1 MGLERAGFRI
11 VSHSEIE
18 PHACAVLARHWP
30 DVPNLGDISAL
41 GDAGRADHPD
51 AARPRHDARARGA
64 HGRGDGPGS
73 AVDWTRAD
81 VWAGGPPCQGFSVA
95 GQRRGLG
102 DHRSSLA
109 VTWLDLVGRYRP
121 GALLFENVPGIL
133 SSAHGLDWYAL
144 LRTLGELGYWWA
156 YRICD
161 AQWFGVPQRRRRVFL
176 VALDSGRYPDP
187 DGPGQVLAVGTRC
200 GRDHAQERE
209 AWAAAAGRAGR
220 GAGSAF
226 NSTTAFGE
234 WAGPADVGQTLG
246 ARDYKSSNTIVAS
259 STGQGWWDAGDTI
272 SAFRAQGGGT
282 PQQIVVDR
290 QTHHPGGGGA
300 PDGLAGRPHD
310 RAFVK
315 GKRAQSV
322 DDDESWRADHVSPT
336 LNSFDV
342 GDTPATTL
350 VAGTLL
356 APGPEGGRR
365 DKMPIAMSAGIGTA
379 DDPLLP
385 LGQDSKRYRTIGN
398 GVATPCAE
406 WIGTRLMDYLLAARE
421 LEEAA

>member
-41 GDAGRADHPD
+41 RLPLPHGHGQPDRADGRHNELPD
-51 AARPRHDARARGA
+51 GASLTASRGL
-64 HGRGDGPGS
+64 
-73 AVDWTRAD
+73 WTRAD
-81 VWAGGPPCQGFSVA
+81 VWAGGPPCQGFSIA
-95 GQRRGLG
+95 GQRRGLD

-133 SSAHGLDWYAL
+133 SSADGLDWYAL

-156 YRICD
+156 YRVLD

-176 VALDSGRYPDP
+176 VALDAGRYPDP

-200 GRDHAQERE
+200 SRDHAQERE

-220 GAGSAF
+220 GAGIVEQAV
-226 NSTTAFGE
+226 TAK
-234 WAGPADVGQTLG
+234 WSKQSSGPAGDEHHHLIAAPVHPSIRAGG
-246 ARDYKSSNTIVAS
+246 HGDPGIGRDNDHDRLV
-259 STGQGWWDAGDTI
+259 
-272 SAFRAQGGGT
+272 
-282 PQQIVVDR
+282 VVDR

-300 PDGLAGRPHD
+300 PDGLAGRTHD
-310 RAFVK
+310 RAETRLVMPALLSSM
-315 GKRAQSV
+315 GNG
-322 DDDESWRADHVSPT
+322 VSPGHGKDEHVV
-336 LNSFDV
+336 L
-342 GDTPATTL
+342 TT
-350 VAGTLL
+350 
-356 APGPEGGRR
+356 
-365 DKMPIAMSAGIGTA
+365 GTA

-385 LGQDSKRYRTIGN
+385 IGQDSKRYRTIGN

-406 WIGTRLMDYLLAARE
+406 WIGHRLMAYLSAARE
-421 LEEAA
+421 LDQAA